1 MDRRGATRPTYQP
14 PHLRRPQVPSGDAS
28 KQGGWPSAHG
38 NPSASGPA
46 PDAGAGVN
54 STYGGW
60 SPSTSTNTPRIS
72 GARNTKLPTQAQ
84 VPFPKY
90 ASRPGEGDGRLPR
103 ARAGL
108 LAPGVSGLSVPVG
121 PSSEQDRSRPSMSR
135 GPESIPGP
143 SLPPSQSTSRSAA
156 FAIRAPSTSQIL
168 HDRYTPRSSRR
179 DWSAPSLSGPFI
191 SSSSTMTSVPASG
204 RTLLQERDRS
214 ALESSAGDIKPMR
227 PRKEEKWAGNDIER
241 EMELMQSI
249 SRSGGDGAEGDALK
263 NWETQEK
270 YRQYIAEKVE
280 SHYRKYDTPLHTPPI
295 LPGGPAI
302 GKDERKENGKGKEFA
317 RAREE
322 LESLDSL
329 VLLFRK
335 LREGVVASGR
345 IDSFAIEVFESSA
358 RFAILSNNRP
368 QLLSALSGLVP
379 GLYKAYDATKIR
391 PGKDSLSDR
400 ISKLHLEDRGLS
412 DNRVEFTSLLL
423 LYHLVTSGRVA
434 FNELWLELTAPVKR
448 QLRGKFEKNERVTPQ
463 EDASFLRMEELSF
476 AKVSSTVLSSNS
488 FNPLIFFSLV
498 SPASNAWSN
507 STSPYEKIIL
517 SWAIPQVREEGWKR
531 LAKCYMSVGI
541 PWIASILGKS
551 ARNQEE
557 TAVIENWVQMKGKK
571 VEHGRVSLSG

>member
-38 NPSASGPA
+38 NPYASGPA

-72 GARNTKLPTQAQ
+72 GASNTKLPTQAQ

-90 ASRPGEGDGRLPR
+90 ASRPGEGDGRPPR

-108 LAPGVSGLSVPVG
+108 VAPGVSGLSVPVG

-191 SSSSTMTSVPASG
+191 SSSSTMASVPASG
-204 RTLLQERDRS
+204 RTLLRERDRS

-241 EMELMQSI
+241 EMEMMQSI

-329 VLLFRK
+329 VLLFREC
-335 LREGVVASGR
+335 RCQVEG
-345 IDSFAIEVFESSA
+345 
-358 RFAILSNNRP
+358 
-368 QLLSALSGLVP
+368 
-379 GLYKAYDATKIR
+379 
-391 PGKDSLSDR
+391 
-400 ISKLHLEDRGLS
+400 
-412 DNRVEFTSLLL
+412 
-423 LYHLVTSGRVA
+423 
-434 FNELWLELTAPVKR
+434 
-448 QLRGKFEKNERVTPQ
+448 
-463 EDASFLRMEELSF
+463 
-476 AKVSSTVLSSNS
+476 
-488 FNPLIFFSLV
+488 
-498 SPASNAWSN
+498 
-507 STSPYEKIIL
+507 
-517 SWAIPQVREEGWKR
+517 
-531 LAKCYMSVGI
+531 C
-541 PWIASILGKS
+541 
-551 ARNQEE
+551 
-557 TAVIENWVQMKGKK
+557 
-571 VEHGRVSLSG
+571 